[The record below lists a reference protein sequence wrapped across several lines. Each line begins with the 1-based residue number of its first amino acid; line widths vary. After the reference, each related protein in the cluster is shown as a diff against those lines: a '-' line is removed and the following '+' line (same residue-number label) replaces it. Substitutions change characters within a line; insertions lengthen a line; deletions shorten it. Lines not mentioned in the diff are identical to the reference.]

1 MVVIS
6 ARSVAVPRPFIVPV
20 LVVVMMVVIVI
31 VVVRRVLLAGMTTLG
46 LIHVCLLS
54 KWCARNGYCRGGSN
68 IRRRCRRMGLL
79 GRYDVFELC
88 EPETRDLGVG
98 TDASGAASSA

>member
-1 MVVIS
+1 
-6 ARSVAVPRPFIVPV
+6 VPM

-46 LIHVCLLS
+46 LSHVCLLS
-54 KWCARNGYCRGGSN
+54 RWCARNGHCRGGSN
-68 IRRRCRRMGLL
+68 IRRRCRRLGLL
-79 GRYDVFELC
+79 GRYEVFALC
-88 EPETRDLGVG
+88 EPGTRDLGVG